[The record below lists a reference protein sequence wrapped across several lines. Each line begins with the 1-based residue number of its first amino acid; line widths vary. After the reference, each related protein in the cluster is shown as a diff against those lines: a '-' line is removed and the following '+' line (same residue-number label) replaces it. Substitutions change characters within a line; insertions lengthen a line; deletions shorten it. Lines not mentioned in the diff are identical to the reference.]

1 MVKKSKEKKNKT
13 KSFLM
18 KVLPQNLRRQNYFL
32 EYIY

>member
-1 MVKKSKEKKNKT
+1 MVKKSKEKKKT
-13 KSFLM
+13 KSFLV